1 MNACSWFESSLDY
14 ARKLIDSGLQGAGYG
29 RERFFDTEPLAPFV
43 NHSARRALQG
53 AAVGAC
59 IGLLGSRLNRNGKSS
74 RAMAYGALGGA
85 IGFGIGLAWGT
96 RRFTSSVAHGVL
108 DNVNTVRDEH
118 WLEKNPIDYA

>member
-1 MNACSWFESSLDY
+1 MNACSWLESSLDY

-29 RERFFDTEPLAPFV
+29 RERFFDAEPLAPFV
-43 NHSARRALQG
+43 SQSARTALQG
-53 AAVGAC
+53 ATVGAC
-59 IGLLGSRLNRNGKSS
+59 IGLLGSCLGRDGKRVRSL
-74 RAMAYGALGGA
+74 AYGALGGA
-85 IGFGIGLAWGT
+85 LGFGIGLVWGT